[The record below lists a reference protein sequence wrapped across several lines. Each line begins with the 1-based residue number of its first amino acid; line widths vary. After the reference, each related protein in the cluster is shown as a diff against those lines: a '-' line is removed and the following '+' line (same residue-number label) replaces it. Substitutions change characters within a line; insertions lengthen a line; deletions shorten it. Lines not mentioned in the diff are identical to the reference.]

1 MNLRRQ
7 FELIM
12 NFNRIQVNLSDQKRM
27 QFGFNNVITFIRLNI
42 LSSYFIP
49 KILQYSKL
57 SLNFKLRGWLKF
69 ESVPQ
74 DKVTIGNSW
83 GSGTRDER
91 FWY

>member
-1 MNLRRQ
+1 
-7 FELIM
+7 M

-69 ESVPQ
+69 ESVLQ

-91 FWY
+91 FWC